1 MLLQTILNRL
11 HKHKSFVYGTAR
23 WISHGESQNHRR
35 AGPTPSQ
42 QPADL
47 LPSAAKKG
55 PGYDHV
61 AERRYQFVPDVG
73 LAVFLLYAPRRV
85 DCPHCGVKV
94 ERLPWARG
102 KSRLT
107 TMYMW
112 FLAAWAKRLSWQ
124 EVAERLAPVGTASTA
139 RSR

>member
-47 LPSAAKKG
+47 LRSAAKRVRVTTMWRNAATSSCRCGAWPCSCCTLLAGSIVPTAASRSSGCRG
-55 PGYDHV
+55 PG
-61 AERRYQFVPDVG
+61 
-73 LAVFLLYAPRRV
+73 
-85 DCPHCGVKV
+85 
-94 ERLPWARG
+94 AR
-102 KSRLT
+102 
-107 TMYMW
+107 
-112 FLAAWAKRLSWQ
+112 AA
-124 EVAERLAPVGTASTA
+124 
-139 RSR
+139 